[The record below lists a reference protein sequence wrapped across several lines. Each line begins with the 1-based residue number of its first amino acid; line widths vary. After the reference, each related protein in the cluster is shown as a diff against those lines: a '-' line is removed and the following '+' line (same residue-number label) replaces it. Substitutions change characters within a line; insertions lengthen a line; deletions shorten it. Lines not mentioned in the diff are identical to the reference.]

1 MEQIK
6 ERRRASCAT
15 LPIPDTL
22 RPDTLS
28 TFCHCSET
36 SAKLKNLEMDLERQD
51 SQIQD
56 LQTKGEAPSP
66 FLTGHQPWRVHHNV
80 KGDSEMSLRLSDL
93 EDQLREVASGRGPKT
108 DDGPVMDDFFP
119 IYPKL
124 QPHLPDDPDWRSFNG
139 HHYYFSKTT
148 TNWAEAKEWCRSRD
162 SYLVVISSSEEKVS
176 PPEGLGQ
183 TGPPWSSD
191 SSQWASPFPTILS
204 FPFQTFISRSM
215 TERSWV
221 GLSDSEAEGV
231 WKWTTGESVQGSF
244 WAKGEPNDD
253 KNNEDCGEIMNND
266 YLNDSNCE
274 DRKYWVCEKD
284 FVI

>member
-1 MEQIK
+1 MVQVNIQGTGELLKKTPSDQDGPKKRSTAIAFMYVTLAISVALSLVILAFFIIKSSRLEAEIEDMQLKDLQMSSELKKLDME
-6 ERRRASCAT
+6 
-15 LPIPDTL
+15 
-22 RPDTLS
+22 LS
-28 TFCHCSET
+28 RTSSET

-56 LQTKGEAPSP
+56 LQTK
-66 FLTGHQPWRVHHNV
+66 
-80 KGDSEMSLRLSDL
+80 DSEMSLRLSDL

-162 SYLVVISSSEEKVS
+162 SYLVVISSSEEK
-176 PPEGLGQ
+176 
-183 TGPPWSSD
+183 
-191 SSQWASPFPTILS
+191 
-204 FPFQTFISRSM
+204 TFISRSM